1 MKESLDVRR
10 QRLEKLLA
18 DPALFKRAMWILAL
32 FILAVTLFGIL
43 TGSIVTAKFF
53 PNANF

>member
-43 TGSIVTAKFF
+43 TSSIVTAKFF

>member
-18 DPALFKRAMWILAL
+18 DPALLKRAMWVFVL
-32 FILAVTLFGIL
+32 FILTVTLFGIL
-43 TGSIVTAKFF
+43 TGSIVTAIFF

>member
-18 DPALFKRAMWILAL
+18 DPALLKRAMWVFVL
-32 FILAVTLFGIL
+32 FILTVTLFGIL
-43 TGSIVTAKFF
+43 TGSIVTATFF